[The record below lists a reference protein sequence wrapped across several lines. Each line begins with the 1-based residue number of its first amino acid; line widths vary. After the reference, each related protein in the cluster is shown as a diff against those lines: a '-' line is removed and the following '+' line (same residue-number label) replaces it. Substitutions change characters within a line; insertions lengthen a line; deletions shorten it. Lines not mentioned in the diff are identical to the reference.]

1 MSKCYKCGADIDS
14 DSLFC
19 DQCGAEQY
27 VCPKCHII
35 GKGPNKRCGMCGSP
49 LVPATGQQGNNSTQQ
64 QGAAQPFAGA
74 AQQQG
79 AAQPF
84 AGAAQQQGAAQPF
97 AGTAQQQGAAQPFAG
112 AAKQQGA
119 AQPFAG
125 GSQQQQGAARTASYL
140 VCQAE
145 QVSIPLMNGAVIGR
159 TAGDYANILGK
170 CIYISGIHARLT
182 QNGSVWSI
190 TDLGSR
196 NGTKV
201 NGVACQPNVP
211 MAFKMGD
218 TIKLGAFYDFR
229 AE

>member
-74 AQQQG
+74 TQQQG

-84 AGAAQQQGAAQPF
+84 AGAAQQQGA
-97 AGTAQQQGAAQPFAG
+97 TQQQEAT
-112 AAKQQGA
+112 
-119 AQPFAG
+119 
-125 GSQQQQGAARTASYL
+125 RMASYL
-140 VCQAE
+140 LCQAE

-159 TAGDYANILGK
+159 TAGDYANLLGK
-170 CIYISGIHARLT
+170 CIYISGMHARLT
-182 QNGSVWSI
+182 QNGSVWHI

-211 MAFKMGD
+211 MAFKTGD
-218 TIKLGAFYDFR
+218 TIRLGAFYDFR

>member
-64 QGAAQPFAGA
+64 QW
-74 AQQQG
+74 

-112 AAKQQGA
+112 AAQQQGA

-125 GSQQQQGAARTASYL
+125 AAQQQGATRMASYL

-159 TAGDYANILGK
+159 TAGDYANLLGK
-170 CIYISGIHARLT
+170 CIYISGMHARLT

-211 MAFKMGD
+211 MAFKTGD

>member
-49 LVPATGQQGNNSTQQ
+49 LVPATGQQDNNSTQQQGAAQPFAGATQQ

-79 AAQPF
+79 
-84 AGAAQQQGAAQPF
+84 
-97 AGTAQQQGAAQPFAG
+97 TAQQQGAT
-112 AAKQQGA
+112 
-119 AQPFAG
+119 
-125 GSQQQQGAARTASYL
+125 RMASYL

-159 TAGDYANILGK
+159 TAGDYANLLGK
-170 CIYISGIHARLT
+170 CIYISGMHARLT
-182 QNGSVWSI
+182 QNGSVWHI

-211 MAFKMGD
+211 MAFKTGD

>member
-74 AQQQG
+74 TQQQG

-84 AGAAQQQGAAQPF
+84 AGAAQQQG
-97 AGTAQQQGAAQPFAG
+97 TTQQQEAT
-112 AAKQQGA
+112 
-119 AQPFAG
+119 
-125 GSQQQQGAARTASYL
+125 RMASYL

-159 TAGDYANILGK
+159 TAGDYANLLGK
-170 CIYISGIHARLT
+170 CIYISGMHARLT
-182 QNGSVWSI
+182 QNGSVWHI

-211 MAFKMGD
+211 MAFKTGD

>member
-1 MSKCYKCGADIDS
+1 M
-14 DSLFC
+14 
-19 DQCGAEQY
+19 
-27 VCPKCHII
+27 
-35 GKGPNKRCGMCGSP
+35 
-49 LVPATGQQGNNSTQQ
+49 
-64 QGAAQPFAGA
+64 
-74 AQQQG
+74 
-79 AAQPF
+79 
-84 AGAAQQQGAAQPF
+84 
-97 AGTAQQQGAAQPFAG
+97 
-112 AAKQQGA
+112 
-119 AQPFAG
+119 
-125 GSQQQQGAARTASYL
+125 ASYL

-170 CIYISGIHARLT
+170 CIYISGMHARLT

>member
-19 DQCGAEQY
+19 DQCGAKQY

-64 QGAAQPFAGA
+64 PGAAQPFAGTAQQQGAAQPFAGA

-84 AGAAQQQGAAQPF
+84 AGAAQQQGA
-97 AGTAQQQGAAQPFAG
+97 T
-112 AAKQQGA
+112 
-119 AQPFAG
+119 
-125 GSQQQQGAARTASYL
+125 RMASYL

-159 TAGDYANILGK
+159 TAGDYANLLGK
-170 CIYISGIHARLT
+170 CIYISGMHARLT

-211 MAFKMGD
+211 MAFKTGD

>member
-1 MSKCYKCGADIDS
+1 MNKCYKCGADIDS

-79 AAQPF
+79 V
-84 AGAAQQQGAAQPF
+84 
-97 AGTAQQQGAAQPFAG
+97 
-112 AAKQQGA
+112 
-119 AQPFAG
+119 
-125 GSQQQQGAARTASYL
+125 ARTASYL

-211 MAFKMGD
+211 MAFKAGD
-218 TIKLGAFYDFR
+218 TIRLGAFYDFR

>member
-84 AGAAQQQGAAQPF
+84 AGAAQQPGAAQ
-97 AGTAQQQGAAQPFAG
+97 QQEAT
-112 AAKQQGA
+112 
-119 AQPFAG
+119 
-125 GSQQQQGAARTASYL
+125 RMASYL

-145 QVSIPLMNGAVIGR
+145 KVSIPLMNGAVIGR
-159 TAGDYANILGK
+159 TAGDYANLLGK
-170 CIYISGIHARLT
+170 CIYISGMHARLT
-182 QNGSVWSI
+182 QNGSVWHI

-211 MAFKMGD
+211 MAFKTGD

>member
-64 QGAAQPFAGA
+64 QGAAQPFSGA

-84 AGAAQQQGAAQPF
+84 AGATQQQGAAQ
-97 AGTAQQQGAAQPFAG
+97 QQGAT
-112 AAKQQGA
+112 
-119 AQPFAG
+119 
-125 GSQQQQGAARTASYL
+125 RMASYL

-159 TAGDYANILGK
+159 TAGDYANLLGK
-170 CIYISGIHARLT
+170 CIYISGMHARLT
-182 QNGSVWSI
+182 QNGSVWHI

-211 MAFKMGD
+211 MAFKTGD

>member
-74 AQQQG
+74 TQQQG

-84 AGAAQQQGAAQPF
+84 AGAAQQQG
-97 AGTAQQQGAAQPFAG
+97 TAQQQGAT
-112 AAKQQGA
+112 
-119 AQPFAG
+119 
-125 GSQQQQGAARTASYL
+125 RMASYL

-159 TAGDYANILGK
+159 TAGDYANLLGK
-170 CIYISGIHARLT
+170 CIYISGMHARLT
-182 QNGSVWSI
+182 QNGSVWHI

-211 MAFKMGD
+211 MAFKTGD
-218 TIKLGAFYDFR
+218 TIRLGAFYDFK

>member
-64 QGAAQPFAGA
+64 QGAAAQPFAGA
-74 AQQQG
+74 SQQQGAAQPFAGASQQQQG

-84 AGAAQQQGAAQPF
+84 AGAAQ
-97 AGTAQQQGAAQPFAG
+97 PFAG
-112 AAKQQGA
+112 AA
-119 AQPFAG
+119 
-125 GSQQQQGAARTASYL
+125 QQQGAARTASYL

-211 MAFKMGD
+211 MAFKAGD
-218 TIKLGAFYDFR
+218 TIRLGAFYDFR

>member
-19 DQCGAEQY
+19 DQCGAEQF

-64 QGAAQPFAGA
+64 QGAA
-74 AQQQG
+74 
-79 AAQPF
+79 AQPF
-84 AGAAQQQGAAQPF
+84 AGAVQQQGVA
-97 AGTAQQQGAAQPFAG
+97 
-112 AAKQQGA
+112 
-119 AQPFAG
+119 
-125 GSQQQQGAARTASYL
+125 QQQGAARTASYL
-140 VCQAE
+140 VCQTE

-211 MAFKMGD
+211 MAFKAGD
-218 TIKLGAFYDFR
+218 TIRLGAFYDFR

>member
-49 LVPATGQQGNNSTQQ
+49 LVPATGQQDNNSTQQ
-64 QGAAQPFAGA
+64 QGAAQ
-74 AQQQG
+74 QQG
-79 AAQPF
+79 A
-84 AGAAQQQGAAQPF
+84 
-97 AGTAQQQGAAQPFAG
+97 T
-112 AAKQQGA
+112 
-119 AQPFAG
+119 
-125 GSQQQQGAARTASYL
+125 RMASYL

-159 TAGDYANILGK
+159 TAGDYANLLGK
-170 CIYISGIHARLT
+170 CIYISGMHARLT
-182 QNGSVWSI
+182 QNGSVWHI

-211 MAFKMGD
+211 MAFKTGD
-218 TIKLGAFYDFR
+218 TIRLGAFYDFR

>member
-74 AQQQG
+74 TQQQG

-84 AGAAQQQGAAQPF
+84 AGATQQQGAAQ
-97 AGTAQQQGAAQPFAG
+97 QQEAT
-112 AAKQQGA
+112 
-119 AQPFAG
+119 
-125 GSQQQQGAARTASYL
+125 RMASYL

-159 TAGDYANILGK
+159 TAGDYANLLGK
-170 CIYISGIHARLT
+170 CIYISGMHARLT
-182 QNGSVWSI
+182 QNGSVWHI

-211 MAFKMGD
+211 MAFKTGD
-218 TIKLGAFYDFR
+218 TIRLGAFYDFR

>member
-74 AQQQG
+74 TQQQG
-79 AAQPF
+79 ATQPF
-84 AGAAQQQGAAQPF
+84 AGAAQQQGA
-97 AGTAQQQGAAQPFAG
+97 TQQQEAT
-112 AAKQQGA
+112 
-119 AQPFAG
+119 
-125 GSQQQQGAARTASYL
+125 RMASYL

-159 TAGDYANILGK
+159 TAGDYANLLGK
-170 CIYISGIHARLT
+170 CIYISGMHARLT
-182 QNGSVWSI
+182 QNGSVWHI

-211 MAFKMGD
+211 MAFKTGD

>member
-84 AGAAQQQGAAQPF
+84 AGAAQQQGA
-97 AGTAQQQGAAQPFAG
+97 TQQQEAT
-112 AAKQQGA
+112 
-119 AQPFAG
+119 
-125 GSQQQQGAARTASYL
+125 RMASYL

-159 TAGDYANILGK
+159 TAGDYANLLGK
-170 CIYISGIHARLT
+170 CIYISGMHARLT
-182 QNGSVWSI
+182 QNGSVWHI

-211 MAFKMGD
+211 MAFKTGD
-218 TIKLGAFYDFR
+218 TIRLGAFYDFR

>member
-64 QGAAQPFAGA
+64 QGAA
-74 AQQQG
+74 
-79 AAQPF
+79 AQPF
-84 AGAAQQQGAAQPF
+84 AGAAQQQGAA
-97 AGTAQQQGAAQPFAG
+97 
-112 AAKQQGA
+112 
-119 AQPFAG
+119 
-125 GSQQQQGAARTASYL
+125 RMASYL

-159 TAGDYANILGK
+159 TAGDYANLLGK
-170 CIYISGIHARLT
+170 CIYISGMHARLT
-182 QNGSVWSI
+182 QNGSVWHI

-211 MAFKMGD
+211 MVFKMGD
-218 TIKLGAFYDFR
+218 TIKLGAFYDFI

>member
-74 AQQQG
+74 AQEQG

-84 AGAAQQQGAAQPF
+84 AGAAQQQGA
-97 AGTAQQQGAAQPFAG
+97 TQQQEAT
-112 AAKQQGA
+112 
-119 AQPFAG
+119 
-125 GSQQQQGAARTASYL
+125 RMASYL

-159 TAGDYANILGK
+159 TAGDYANLLGK
-170 CIYISGIHARLT
+170 CIYISGMHARLT
-182 QNGSVWSI
+182 QNGSVWHI

-211 MAFKMGD
+211 MAFKTGD
-218 TIKLGAFYDFR
+218 TIRLGAFYDFK

>member
-74 AQQQG
+74 TQQQE

-84 AGAAQQQGAAQPF
+84 AGAAQQQGA
-97 AGTAQQQGAAQPFAG
+97 TQQQEAT
-112 AAKQQGA
+112 
-119 AQPFAG
+119 
-125 GSQQQQGAARTASYL
+125 RMASYL

-159 TAGDYANILGK
+159 TAGDYANLLGK
-170 CIYISGIHARLT
+170 CIYISGMHARLT
-182 QNGSVWSI
+182 QNGSVWHI

-211 MAFKMGD
+211 MAFKTGD

>member
-64 QGAAQPFAGA
+64 QEAAQPFAGTGQQQGAAQPFAGA
-74 AQQQG
+74 TQQQG

-84 AGAAQQQGAAQPF
+84 AGAAQQQGA
-97 AGTAQQQGAAQPFAG
+97 T
-112 AAKQQGA
+112 
-119 AQPFAG
+119 
-125 GSQQQQGAARTASYL
+125 RMASYL

-159 TAGDYANILGK
+159 TAGDYANLLGK
-170 CIYISGIHARLT
+170 CIYISGMHARLT
-182 QNGSVWSI
+182 QNGSVWHI

-211 MAFKMGD
+211 MAFKTGD

>member
-64 QGAAQPFAGA
+64 QGAAQQQGA
-74 AQQQG
+74 MQQQG
-79 AAQPF
+79 A
-84 AGAAQQQGAAQPF
+84 
-97 AGTAQQQGAAQPFAG
+97 T
-112 AAKQQGA
+112 
-119 AQPFAG
+119 
-125 GSQQQQGAARTASYL
+125 RMASYL

-159 TAGDYANILGK
+159 TAGDYANLLGK
-170 CIYISGIHARLT
+170 CIYISGMHARLT

>member
-74 AQQQG
+74 TQQQG

-84 AGAAQQQGAAQPF
+84 AGAAQQQGA
-97 AGTAQQQGAAQPFAG
+97 TQQQEAT
-112 AAKQQGA
+112 
-119 AQPFAG
+119 
-125 GSQQQQGAARTASYL
+125 RMASYL

-159 TAGDYANILGK
+159 TAGDYANLLGK
-170 CIYISGIHARLT
+170 CIYISGMHARLT
-182 QNGSVWSI
+182 QNGSVWHI
-190 TDLGSR
+190 TDLGSG

-211 MAFKMGD
+211 MAFKTGD

>member
-84 AGAAQQQGAAQPF
+84 AGAAQQQGATQPF
-97 AGTAQQQGAAQPFAG
+97 AGATQQQGAAQPFG
-112 AAKQQGA
+112 AA
-119 AQPFAG
+119 
-125 GSQQQQGAARTASYL
+125 QQQGATRMASYL

-159 TAGDYANILGK
+159 TAGDYANLLGK
-170 CIYISGIHARLT
+170 CIYISGMHARLT

-211 MAFKMGD
+211 MAFKTGD

>member
-84 AGAAQQQGAAQPF
+84 AGAAQQQGATQQQ
-97 AGTAQQQGAAQPFAG
+97 GTAQQQGAT
-112 AAKQQGA
+112 
-119 AQPFAG
+119 
-125 GSQQQQGAARTASYL
+125 RMASYL

-159 TAGDYANILGK
+159 TAGDYANLLGK
-170 CIYISGIHARLT
+170 CIYISGMHARLT
-182 QNGSVWSI
+182 QNGSVWHI

-211 MAFKMGD
+211 MAFKTGD

>member
-84 AGAAQQQGAAQPF
+84 AG
-97 AGTAQQQGAAQPFAG
+97 TAQQQGAT
-112 AAKQQGA
+112 
-119 AQPFAG
+119 
-125 GSQQQQGAARTASYL
+125 RMASYL

-159 TAGDYANILGK
+159 TAGDYANLLGK
-170 CIYISGIHARLT
+170 CIYISGMHARLT
-182 QNGSVWSI
+182 QNGSVWHI

-211 MAFKMGD
+211 MAFKTGD
-218 TIKLGAFYDFR
+218 TIKLGAFYDFK

>member
-64 QGAAQPFAGA
+64 QGAAQ
-74 AQQQG
+74 QQE
-79 AAQPF
+79 A
-84 AGAAQQQGAAQPF
+84 
-97 AGTAQQQGAAQPFAG
+97 T
-112 AAKQQGA
+112 
-119 AQPFAG
+119 
-125 GSQQQQGAARTASYL
+125 RMASYL

-159 TAGDYANILGK
+159 TAGDYANLLGK
-170 CIYISGIHARLT
+170 CIYISGMHARLT

-211 MAFKMGD
+211 MAFKTGD
-218 TIKLGAFYDFR
+218 TIRLGAFYDFR

>member
-19 DQCGAEQY
+19 DQCGAEQF

-79 AAQPF
+79 AA
-84 AGAAQQQGAAQPF
+84 
-97 AGTAQQQGAAQPFAG
+97 
-112 AAKQQGA
+112 
-119 AQPFAG
+119 
-125 GSQQQQGAARTASYL
+125 RMASYL
-140 VCQAE
+140 VCQTE

-211 MAFKMGD
+211 MAFKAGD
-218 TIKLGAFYDFR
+218 TIRLGAFYDFR

>member
-49 LVPATGQQGNNSTQQ
+49 LVPATGQQDKNSTQQ

-79 AAQPF
+79 AAQSF
-84 AGAAQQQGAAQPF
+84 A
-97 AGTAQQQGAAQPFAG
+97 GAAQPFAG
-112 AAKQQGA
+112 ATQQQGA
-119 AQPFAG
+119 AQ
-125 GSQQQQGAARTASYL
+125 QQGATRMASYL

-159 TAGDYANILGK
+159 TAGDYANLLGK
-170 CIYISGIHARLT
+170 CIYISGMHARLT
-182 QNGSVWSI
+182 QNGSVWHI

-211 MAFKMGD
+211 MAFKTGD

>member
-64 QGAAQPFAGA
+64 QGAAAQPFAGASQQQQGAEQPFAGATQQQGA

-79 AAQPF
+79 AP
-84 AGAAQQQGAAQPF
+84 
-97 AGTAQQQGAAQPFAG
+97 
-112 AAKQQGA
+112 
-119 AQPFAG
+119 
-125 GSQQQQGAARTASYL
+125 RTASYL

-145 QVSIPLMNGAVIGR
+145 QVSIPLINGAVIGR

-211 MAFKMGD
+211 MPFKAGD
-218 TIKLGAFYDFR
+218 TIRLGAFYDFR

>member
-74 AQQQG
+74 TQQQG

-84 AGAAQQQGAAQPF
+84 AGATQQQGAAQ
-97 AGTAQQQGAAQPFAG
+97 QQEAT
-112 AAKQQGA
+112 
-119 AQPFAG
+119 
-125 GSQQQQGAARTASYL
+125 RMASYL

-159 TAGDYANILGK
+159 TAGDYANLLGK
-170 CIYISGIHARLT
+170 CVYISGMHARLT
-182 QNGSVWSI
+182 QNGSVWHI

-211 MAFKMGD
+211 MAFKTGD

>member
-84 AGAAQQQGAAQPF
+84 AG
-97 AGTAQQQGAAQPFAG
+97 TAQQQGAAQPFAG
-112 AAKQQGA
+112 AAQQQGA

-125 GSQQQQGAARTASYL
+125 AAQQQGATRMASYL

-170 CIYISGIHARLT
+170 CIYISGMHARLT
-182 QNGSVWSI
+182 QTGSVWHI

-211 MAFKMGD
+211 MAFKAGD
-218 TIKLGAFYDFR
+218 TIRLGGFYDFR

>member
-64 QGAAQPFAGA
+64 QGAA
-74 AQQQG
+74 
-79 AAQPF
+79 AQPF
-84 AGAAQQQGAAQPF
+84 AGAAQQQQGAAQ
-97 AGTAQQQGAAQPFAG
+97 QQQGAAQ
-112 AAKQQGA
+112 QQGA
-119 AQPFAG
+119 
-125 GSQQQQGAARTASYL
+125 SQQQGAARMASYL

-145 QVSIPLMNGAVIGR
+145 QVSIPLINGAVIGR

-211 MAFKMGD
+211 MAFKAGD

>member
-49 LVPATGQQGNNSTQQ
+49 LVPAKGQQDKNSTQQ

-79 AAQPF
+79 AT
-84 AGAAQQQGAAQPF
+84 QQQEA
-97 AGTAQQQGAAQPFAG
+97 T
-112 AAKQQGA
+112 
-119 AQPFAG
+119 
-125 GSQQQQGAARTASYL
+125 RMASYL

-159 TAGDYANILGK
+159 TAGDYANLLGK
-170 CIYISGIHARLT
+170 CIYISGMHARLT
-182 QNGSVWSI
+182 QNGSVWHI

-211 MAFKMGD
+211 MAFKTGD

>member
-74 AQQQG
+74 SQQQGAAQPFAEAAQQQG

-84 AGAAQQQGAAQPF
+84 AGAAQQQGA
-97 AGTAQQQGAAQPFAG
+97 T
-112 AAKQQGA
+112 
-119 AQPFAG
+119 
-125 GSQQQQGAARTASYL
+125 RMASYL

-170 CIYISGIHARLT
+170 CIYISGMHARLT

-211 MAFKMGD
+211 MAFKTGD
-218 TIKLGAFYDFR
+218 TIRLGAFYDFR

>member
-74 AQQQG
+74 TQQQG

-84 AGAAQQQGAAQPF
+84 AGAAQQQGA
-97 AGTAQQQGAAQPFAG
+97 TQQQEAT
-112 AAKQQGA
+112 
-119 AQPFAG
+119 
-125 GSQQQQGAARTASYL
+125 RMASYL

-159 TAGDYANILGK
+159 TAGDYANLLGK
-170 CIYISGIHARLT
+170 CIYISGMHARLT
-182 QNGSVWSI
+182 QNGSVWHI

-211 MAFKMGD
+211 MAFKTGD
-218 TIKLGAFYDFR
+218 TIKLGTFYDFR

>member
-74 AQQQG
+74 TQQQG

-84 AGAAQQQGAAQPF
+84 AGAAQQQGA
-97 AGTAQQQGAAQPFAG
+97 TQQQEAT
-112 AAKQQGA
+112 
-119 AQPFAG
+119 
-125 GSQQQQGAARTASYL
+125 RMASYL

-159 TAGDYANILGK
+159 TAGDYANLLGK
-170 CIYISGIHARLT
+170 CIYISGMHARLT

-211 MAFKMGD
+211 MAFKTGD
-218 TIKLGAFYDFR
+218 TIRLGAFYDFR